1 MRRQTK
7 AAIGNIV
14 KEGGF
19 SVWICIIALCMIFIH
34 FEDANSCNTYTISG
48 VVTDVALHG
57 GRINLIEFKID
68 GIQCYYLL
76 ADSGLTS
83 NKDILGEYER
93 LSQSGEIVT
102 ALISEHLDFE
112 RLEFNLRVVGIVG
125 EKDDYF
131 SLESHNARQRFNRI
145 VFSIVPTV
153 ILLSKIYLQLKILNQ
168 EIIIPAKKR
177 NRRKSR
183 KSSRQGS

>member
-1 MRRQTK
+1 MKRQTR

-14 KEGGF
+14 KKGGV

-34 FEDANSCNTYTISG
+34 FDDENSRNTYTIGG

-57 GRINLIEFKID
+57 GRTNVIEFKID
-68 GIQCYYLL
+68 GIQCYYSL
-76 ADSGLTS
+76 ADSGWTS
-83 NKDILGEYER
+83 KEDILGECER
-93 LSQSGEIVT
+93 LSRSGEIVT
-102 ALISEHLDFE
+102 ALISEDLDFD

-131 SLESHNARQRFNRI
+131 SLESHNARQRLNRI
-145 VFSIVPTV
+145 AFSIVPTV

-168 EIIIPAKKR
+168 EIIIPAKIR
-177 NRRKSR
+177 NRRKSS
-183 KSSRQGS
+183 KQGS